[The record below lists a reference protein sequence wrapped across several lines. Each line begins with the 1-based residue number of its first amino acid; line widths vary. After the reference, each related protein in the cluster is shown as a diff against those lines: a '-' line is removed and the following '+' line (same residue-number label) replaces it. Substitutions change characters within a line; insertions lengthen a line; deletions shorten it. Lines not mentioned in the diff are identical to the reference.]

1 MPFSAFYRSKNE
13 KELHR
18 VDFEGTTITVFELKR
33 EIIQRSGLAKEANT
47 DFHILREHDSSV
59 YEDDTELISPSSTV
73 ITQRRPAASGRG
85 NIVRYMNGKVPQRAF
100 KKATSAVPD
109 NGNVDTSPEAAFLAE
124 SSEAWKREQEQLSK
138 AKPVYNKKNAN
149 VPSGP
154 PPAYYTCRICNEKG
168 HYIQQCPTKD
178 DPNHKSYKLPTGIP
192 KSFQKEVTAEEA
204 DGPNVMKT
212 PDGRY
217 VQVKTDANE
226 WNKFQQKTNA
236 VKAQEASADAAM
248 KELRER
254 GLQCSI
260 DERMFVDPMKTP
272 CCGQTFCRQ
281 CIESALEEGDLVCPH
296 CNEEEVLVDNLVKDE
311 EMVNKI
317 REYQAEKAAEKMEAA
332 AKQHNEQIASDSS
345 KQSTDNS
352 APAVVDANS
361 SPNSKKRKS
370 PPTEIQPPTAPKA
383 MRQPTEEQV
392 QAEFQAQMD
401 QMFRLPMN
409 MPGMPMNMSMPMNMN
424 MSMPMMPP
432 QQQMPMQNPMMNMG
446 MGMGGYGNGMANGNG
461 NGWGAQQGFHHG
473 HGWNQHAHQAPPQ
486 QQPGIGIGMNMM
498 NMNMNMGGF
507 QGNNNGLQ
515 DAYER
520 QPVNNRQ
527 RNKRAREPDYRT
539 LH

>member
-47 DFHILREHDSSV
+47 DFHILREHDQSV

-73 ITQRRPAASGRG
+73 ITQRRPATSGRG

-100 KKATSAVPD
+100 KKVTSTVPD
-109 NGNVDTSPEAAFLAE
+109 SGNADTSPEAAFLAE

-138 AKPVYNKKNAN
+138 AKPVYNKKSAN

-272 CCGQTFCRQ
+272 CCGQTYCRQ

-317 REYQAEKAAEKMEAA
+317 REYQAEKAKEKMEA

-345 KQSTDNS
+345 KSTDNS
-352 APAVVDANS
+352 APAVDAN

-401 QMFRLPMN
+401 QMFRMPMP
-409 MPGMPMNMSMPMNMN
+409 MPGMPMPMSMPMPMP
-424 MSMPMMPP
+424 MPMM
-432 QQQMPMQNPMMNMG
+432 QQMPMQNPMMNMG
-446 MGMGGYGNGMANGNG
+446 MGMGGYGNGMANGMG
-461 NGWGAQQGFHHG
+461 NVWGAQAQGFPG
-473 HGWNQHAHQAPPQ
+473 YPQ
-486 QQPGIGIGMNMM
+486 PT
-498 NMNMNMGGF
+498 MNMGY
-507 QGNNNGLQ
+507 QQSNQQ

-520 QPVNNRQ
+520 QPVNNRH
-527 RNKRAREPDYRT
+527 RSKRAREPDYRT